1 MILPQ
6 NWRSVKRS
14 EKVLE
19 LEAQPMPQEERADAC
34 LVTSNV
40 NRAPFDRRCWVFHD
54 AQFIGRV
61 AAVGILERHV
71 LNQMGE
77 PQDTFL

>member
-1 MILPQ
+1 MRSIINVNDFASKLE
-6 NWRSVKRS
+6 RSVKRS

-40 NRAPFDRRCWVFHD
+40 NRAPFDLR
-54 AQFIGRV
+54 
-61 AAVGILERHV
+61 
-71 LNQMGE
+71 
-77 PQDTFL
+77 

>member
-40 NRAPFDRRCWVFHD
+40 NRAPFDRR
-54 AQFIGRV
+54 
-61 AAVGILERHV
+61 
-71 LNQMGE
+71 
-77 PQDTFL
+77 

>member
-1 MILPQ
+1 MAMDKGLQGAIAAKLL
-6 NWRSVKRS
+6 NEREEVEERS
-14 EKVLE
+14 EMMGL
-19 LEAQPMPQEERADAC
+19 P
-34 LVTSNV
+34 
-40 NRAPFDRRCWVFHD
+40 RCPI
-54 AQFIGRV
+54 IGRV